1 MIQFRIHRSPL
12 IKKIYIIKFINVLIN
27 VNGGGMLS
35 KAVSLALH
43 GISAVKVDI
52 EVDIIKGLPN
62 LTIVG
67 LPDSVIRESK
77 DRIRSAIENSGF
89 EFPPKNFIVNL
100 APAGFKKQGAN
111 FDLPVALAILQS
123 TGQIECFMENIPM
136 VGELSLDG
144 KVKPVRGVISM
155 AIALYRLGYK
165 KIIIPY
171 NNRYETSAIRGI
183 DVYPVENI
191 QMAIDVFNDK
201 GSPFKGEYKTVETAG
216 IEFCDFE
223 DVKGQETARRGI
235 EIAAAGRHNILLYG
249 APGSGKTMLAKRI
262 PSILPLLEME
272 KAIEATMIH
281 SASGVLPESVG
292 LIRVPPF
299 RAPHHTASEAAI
311 VGGGVNPGA
320 GEVSLAHNGVLF
332 LDEFVEFQ
340 NNVIQSL
347 RQPLEDREITVAR
360 AAGSVT
366 FPADFMLVAA
376 SNPCQC
382 GYLFDSDIECSCPPS
397 KIGRYYHK
405 IAGPV
410 VDRID
415 IEVLVNRVPY
425 KDLLDYGKNE
435 TSEKIKERVLKAV
448 DIQKMRFK
456 DSNVCFN
463 SRMGNSDIRR
473 FCKIKSEDELFF
485 ENAVKKLH
493 ISARTF
499 FKILKVGRTIADL
512 DSSSDLKR
520 EHLLEA
526 ISYKNLYRNY
536 KI

>member
-1 MIQFRIHRSPL
+1 
-12 IKKIYIIKFINVLIN
+12 
-27 VNGGGMLS
+27 MLS

-43 GISAVKVDI
+43 GISAVKVEI

-77 DRIRSAIENSGF
+77 DRIRSAIENSGY
-89 EFPPKNFIVNL
+89 ELPPKNFIVNL

-111 FDLPVALAILQS
+111 FDLPVAMTILQS
-123 TGQIECFMENIPM
+123 TGQIDCKIDSIPM

-144 KVKPVRGVISM
+144 RIKAVRGVISM

-165 KIIIPY
+165 KFIIPY
-171 NNRYETSAIRGI
+171 NNRFEASAIDGI
-183 DVYPVENI
+183 EIYPVENI
-191 QMAIDVFNDK
+191 KMAIDAMNGK
-201 GSPFKGEYKTVETAG
+201 LSPFKSDLKIVERNDDLNN
-216 IEFCDFE
+216 FD
-223 DVKGQETARRGI
+223 DVKGQESARRGI

-272 KAIEATMIH
+272 KSIEATMIH
-281 SASGVLPESVG
+281 SASGVLPDGEG
-292 LIRVPPF
+292 LIRIPPF
-299 RAPHHTASEAAI
+299 RSPHHTASEAAI

-360 AAGSVT
+360 AAGTVT

-382 GYLFDSDIECSCPPS
+382 
-397 KIGRYYHK
+397 
-405 IAGPV
+405 
-410 VDRID
+410 
-415 IEVLVNRVPY
+415 
-425 KDLLDYGKNE
+425 
-435 TSEKIKERVLKAV
+435 
-448 DIQKMRFK
+448 
-456 DSNVCFN
+456 
-463 SRMGNSDIRR
+463 
-473 FCKIKSEDELFF
+473 
-485 ENAVKKLH
+485 
-493 ISARTF
+493 
-499 FKILKVGRTIADL
+499 IL
-512 DSSSDLKR
+512 S
-520 EHLLEA
+520 LE
-526 ISYKNLYRNY
+526 
-536 KI
+536 

>member
-1 MIQFRIHRSPL
+1 
-12 IKKIYIIKFINVLIN
+12 
-27 VNGGGMLS
+27 MLS

-43 GISAVKVDI
+43 GISAVRVDI

-77 DRIRSAIENSGF
+77 DRIRSAIENSGY

-111 FDLPVALAILQS
+111 FDLPVAMTILQS
-123 TGQIECFMENIPM
+123 TGQIECKLDNIPM

-144 KVKPVRGVISM
+144 RIKPVRGVISM
-155 AIALYRLGYK
+155 AIALYKLGYTRF
-165 KIIIPY
+165 IIPY
-171 NNRYETSAIRGI
+171 NNRFEASAISGI
-183 DVYPVENI
+183 DLYPVENI
-191 QMAIDVFNDK
+191 QMAIDVLNGK
-201 GSPFKGEYKTVETAG
+201 MAPFKGEIKQA
-216 IEFCDFE
+216 EFNFGLYNFE
-223 DVKGQETARRGI
+223 DVKGQESARRGI

-281 SASGVLPESVG
+281 SASGVLPEGEG
-292 LIRVPPF
+292 LIRIPPF
-299 RAPHHTASEAAI
+299 RSPHHTASEAAI
-311 VGGGVNPGA
+311 VGGGANPGA

-360 AAGSVT
+360 AAGTVT

-382 GYLFDSDIECSCPPS
+382 GYLFDSDIECTCPAV

-435 TSEKIKERVLKAV
+435 SSESIKARVMNAV
-448 DIQKMRFK
+448 DIQKERFK
-456 DSNVCFN
+456 GTSVSFN
-463 SRMGNSDIRR
+463 SRMGNRDIRR
-473 FCKIKSEDELFF
+473 YCRIRSEDESFF
-485 ENAVKKLH
+485 ENAIKKLQL
-493 ISARTF
+493 SARTF
-499 FKILKVGRTIADL
+499 FKILKVSRTIADL
-512 DSSSDLKR
+512 DNSPDLKR